1 MSEEQGTEMAAE
13 AILEQAPDAL
23 IFADRAGIVRSWN
36 SAAERIFGH
45 SAAEALGQ
53 NLDLIV
59 PEQFRDA
66 HWAGYE
72 RAVAEGVSKYAG
84 QALPTRAARAD
95 GEQIYVELSFSIARD
110 GNGEV
115 VGALAMVRDIT
126 ERFTADRAERR
137 RVRELEA
144 ALEELRSSA
153 S

>member
-1 MSEEQGTEMAAE
+1 MQSD

-23 IFADRAGIVRSWN
+23 IFADREGIIRSWN
-36 SAAERIFGH
+36 SAAKRIFGH
-45 SAAEALGQ
+45 SAGEALGQ
-53 NLDLIV
+53 SLDLIV

-72 RAVAEGVSKYAG
+72 RAVADGASKYAG

-95 GEQIYVELSFSIARD
+95 GTEIYVELSFSIARTE
-110 GNGEV
+110 GGEV
-115 VGALAMVRDIT
+115 VGALAMARDIT

-144 ALEELRSSA
+144 ELDELRG
-153 S
+153 

>member
-1 MSEEQGTEMAAE
+1 MSDDQGTAMRAD
-13 AILEQAPDAL
+13 AIIEQAPDAL
-23 IFADRAGIVRSWN
+23 IFADRAGVVRSWN
-36 SAAERIFGH
+36 AAAERIFGH
-45 SAAEALGQ
+45 SAAEAVGQ

-59 PEQFRDA
+59 PEQFREA

-84 QALPTRAARAD
+84 QALPTRAARSD
-95 GEQIYVELSFSIARD
+95 GEQIYVELSFSIAHAE
-110 GNGEV
+110 GGEV

-144 ALEELRSSA
+144 ELEELRG
-153 S
+153 